1 MPKLDFSSN
10 VLLTMF
16 ELLLDTLMC
25 VGVSLRSRYAL
36 TGENRFLRK
45 QLALNHERRVKTP
58 LGEDC

>member
-10 VLLTMF
+10 VLLTKF
-16 ELLLDTLMC
+16 ELLLATLMC

-45 QLALNHERRVKTP
+45 QLALSHERRVKAP